1 MGIIDFRG
9 RFLENHR
16 NGRKLATYQITEED
30 NTDQKNDDGD
40 DFTEQVNKCN
50 STEALISGK
59 CYQVPKNLKKVSCGI
74 APKNNHLPMSQ
85 IMQDFDSN
93 QTNFNNERILKSLP
107 DRPARII
114 GGTET
119 TVEQFPWQTRI
130 KPCYKVE
137 NRCRQL
143 CGGSIISGHWIVSAA
158 HCFLNV
164 DTKIPYYIVVG
175 ETEVDLEKEYKVD
188 AEDHTMYSTKPP
200 ILHSEFMNNM
210 KLNSILLS
218 SKDSH
223 VINRDSVLLNFNHDI
238 ALLQTNKEIVF
249 SNKVQ
254 PICIQSIEQIN
265 DVSNNFPLNFMITG
279 WGVTNFGDY
288 TTSKNLQSAMVPL
301 YNNTE
306 CKMIYEDKGLRI
318 GEKYMI
324 CAGYSEG
331 GIDACQG
338 DSGGPLSFRSLV
350 NGNQWILGGIISF
363 GIGCADAN
371 LPGVYTNVGQYAG
384 WIYEHTGVLS
394 DLLVDE
400 KNIIIK

>member
-16 NGRKLATYQITEED
+16 NGRKLATYQITEES
-30 NTDQKNDDGD
+30 NTDQENDDD
-40 DFTEQVNKCN
+40 DGNFISQVNNKCN
-50 STEALISGK
+50 STETSISGK
-59 CYQVPKNLKKVSCGI
+59 CYQIPKNLKKVSCGI
-74 APKNNHLPMSQ
+74 APKNNHLPISQ
-85 IMQDFDSN
+85 IMHDFDLTN

-143 CGGSIISGHWIVSAA
+143 CGGSIISNHWIVSAA
-158 HCFLNV
+158 HCFLSV

-188 AEDHTMYSTKPP
+188 DAKDHTMYSTKPP

-223 VINRDSVLLNFNHDI
+223 VINRNSVLLNFNHDI

-254 PICIQSIEQIN
+254 PICIQSIEQSN
-265 DVSNNFPLNFMITG
+265 LSNNFPLNFMITG
-279 WGVTNFGDY
+279 WGVTKVGSF

-306 CKMIYEDKGLRI
+306 CKMIYGPVARKCNYLFCYFESKKKDQI
-318 GEKYMI
+318 QKYFTNSTTFKKLI
-324 CAGYSEG
+324 CLY
-331 GIDACQG
+331 
-338 DSGGPLSFRSLV
+338 R
-350 NGNQWILGGIISF
+350 
-363 GIGCADAN
+363 
-371 LPGVYTNVGQYAG
+371 
-384 WIYEHTGVLS
+384 
-394 DLLVDE
+394 
-400 KNIIIK
+400 